1 MHRSALL
8 KDVWWHWHAL
18 KKVEIYTLGPSGL
31 EDHMPVYRIYS
42 TSYCDISI
50 DHKNDIYIYISL
62 NLFLIDTTYASWW
75 IYNNKCSRPEC
86 QGRCKGLSAGSC
98 NYREALKHLTILTVT
113 RLQGISP
120 DIITFKLYASYI
132 LMNTKKHCFIGKE

>member
-50 DHKNDIYIYISL
+50 DHKNDIYIYIFEFIS
-62 NLFLIDTTYASWW
+62 NW
-75 IYNNKCSRPEC
+75 YNIRFMM
-86 QGRCKGLSAGSC
+86 
-98 NYREALKHLTILTVT
+98 
-113 RLQGISP
+113 
-120 DIITFKLYASYI
+120 DIQQQV
-132 LMNTKKHCFIGKE
+132 